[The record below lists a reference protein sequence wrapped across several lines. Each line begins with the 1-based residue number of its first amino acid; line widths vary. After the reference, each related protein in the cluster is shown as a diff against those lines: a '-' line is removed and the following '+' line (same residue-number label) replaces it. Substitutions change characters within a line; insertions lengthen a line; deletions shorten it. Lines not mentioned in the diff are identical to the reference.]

1 MYYYSYKHTIWKQM
15 QQIESLY
22 LKELKYITSFTRT
35 KPLNCFVSEYDFW
48 NGHTYCKVSP
58 LVSYTS

>member
-22 LKELKYITSFTRT
+22 LKELKYITSFTDKDKT
-35 KPLNCFVSEYDFW
+35 A
-48 NGHTYCKVSP
+48 
-58 LVSYTS
+58 